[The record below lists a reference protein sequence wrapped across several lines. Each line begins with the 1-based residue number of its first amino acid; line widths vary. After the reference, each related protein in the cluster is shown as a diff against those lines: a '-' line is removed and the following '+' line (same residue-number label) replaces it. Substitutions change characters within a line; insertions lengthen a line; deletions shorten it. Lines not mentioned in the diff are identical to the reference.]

1 MSSPTVPSYVFLDTR
16 SPSPTLL
23 IPTPI
28 TLPVLAPLPIS
39 AYYIPV
45 NNDGITYVHSQAS
58 SRAPTP
64 EHHVP
69 RLSTPDPPTSPRW
82 IPVSPSTLTITPPL
96 STPTSPALITPGLP
110 FTPVIPTTIAPELRH
125 LVRNQSLK
133 DIYERLHLSNNMRER
148 VHRTIGI
155 LWDEGNMN
163 LVTHR
168 VTQAGNPMLFDLLEI
183 FQNITHM
190 EFHTPGTEQVQDHL
204 TVDLMLRML
213 KHGIEHEVYCAMHG
227 ATWGIDTDP
236 IFHNGVLMM
245 RAGVNR
251 PVHASIHDR
260 PLPTPRLWVN
270 QDQQDRLTRLLS
282 RSTSTQRD
290 LENQNQALRNLL
302 RAIEN
307 PVTAP
312 LDWNETSFLDGI
324 INRQGLAA
332 VPSSVTTVP
341 PFDSLNV
348 NAPPFILTRPLTPHS
363 SREPRQPLTEI
374 SMNNP
379 QDLSLVTRRTRRRQR
394 AQNATTRCPNIPPPP
409 TQQRAPQ
416 TARRGRPHRQTTRPR
431 SDPNEGL
438 RPDPL
443 EEFYEAAG
451 EWIDGYHGVS
461 D

>member
-1 MSSPTVPSYVFLDTR
+1 MSSPTIPSYVFPDTR

-23 IPTPI
+23 IPIPI
-28 TLPVLAPLPIS
+28 VLPVLAPLPVS
-39 AYYIPV
+39 AHYIPV

-64 EHHVP
+64 EHQIP

-82 IPVSPSTLTITPPL
+82 IPVSPSTLTVTPPP
-96 STPTSPALITPGLP
+96 SIPASPTLITPGLP
-110 FTPVIPTTIAPELRH
+110 FTPVIASRLSHR
-125 LVRNQSLK
+125 VRDQSLK
-133 DIYERLHLSNNMRER
+133 DIYERLRLSNTMRER

-155 LWDEGNMN
+155 LWNEENMSA
-163 LVTHR
+163 VTHR
-168 VTQAGNPMLFDLLEI
+168 VTQAGNPMLFDFLEI

-204 TVDLMLRML
+204 TVDLTLRML
-213 KHGIEHEVYCAMHG
+213 EHGIEHEIYCAMHG

-236 IFHNGVLMM
+236 IFHNGVLML
-245 RAGVNR
+245 RAGVDR
-251 PVHASIHDR
+251 PFHASIHDR
-260 PLPTPRLWVN
+260 PPPTPRLWVN
-270 QDQQDRLTRLLS
+270 QDQQNRMTRLLT
-282 RSTSTQRD
+282 RSAATQRE

-332 VPSSVTTVP
+332 APSSVTTVP

-348 NAPPFILTRPLTPHS
+348 NAPPFVPARPPTPHS
-363 SREPRQPLTEI
+363 SQEPRQPLMEI

-379 QDLSLVTRRTRRRQR
+379 QDLSLVMRR
-394 AQNATTRCPNIPPPP
+394 
-409 TQQRAPQ
+409 
-416 TARRGRPHRQTTRPR
+416 ARRPTRP
-431 SDPNEGL
+431 SDC
-438 RPDPL
+438 
-443 EEFYEAAG
+443 
-451 EWIDGYHGVS
+451 S
-461 D
+461 